1 MKRTL
6 MTTAV
11 VLGAWISIGNVA
23 WSAPLPLIVAHPPL
37 CTSAAPVVFV
47 KGGSYSPKLAIHT
60 SPGASEK
67 WDWATGGIA
76 ESVTSTDFK
85 LFSSGIKTS
94 GTYTFTFFA
103 AGAYRYHSNG
113 ADTQIG
119 TIAVPMC
126 LNSTGNVGDAQ
137 ILVYGSAHHTGWVSD
152 VEIKRPGSTT
162 WRWLGYGLKGTQTSF
177 TPTVTGTYHFR
188 ARLRRVASGKVSR
201 FGPARGLKAS

>member
-1 MKRTL
+1 MIVENRVSRAIREFQRTRTPLTSHKSPVRLAGCDHDRQVSMKRTL

-76 ESVTSTDFK
+76 ESVTSTDF
-85 LFSSGIKTS
+85 
-94 GTYTFTFFA
+94 
-103 AGAYRYHSNG
+103 
-113 ADTQIG
+113 
-119 TIAVPMC
+119 
-126 LNSTGNVGDAQ
+126 
-137 ILVYGSAHHTGWVSD
+137 
-152 VEIKRPGSTT
+152 
-162 WRWLGYGLKGTQTSF
+162 
-177 TPTVTGTYHFR
+177 
-188 ARLRRVASGKVSR
+188 
-201 FGPARGLKAS
+201 